1 MEKIFNFLGIDWGE
15 KRIGVATGDS
25 ETCLALPY
33 KTISSLAEL
42 KKIIEEE
49 KTDIIV
55 LGSPI
60 KMNGQAAN
68 NPAWLQF
75 LDKLKKETDCLIEIF
90 DERLSSKA
98 ADALIG
104 GKNDKAGRDEIAASI
119 ILQNYLEK
127 NC

>member
-15 KRIGVATGDS
+15 KRIGIATGDS
-25 ETCLALPY
+25 ESCLALPY
-33 KTISSLAEL
+33 KTVSSLTEL

-60 KMNGQAAN
+60 KMSGAEAN

-75 LDKLKKETDCLIEIF
+75 LDKLKKETDCLIEVF

-104 GKNDKAGRDEIAASI
+104 SKNDKAGRDEIAASI

>member
-15 KRIGVATGDS
+15 KRIGIATGDS

-33 KTISSLAEL
+33 KTVSTLSDL

-55 LGSPI
+55 LGSPM
-60 KMNGQAAN
+60 KMSGEAAN

-75 LDKLKKETDCLIEIF
+75 LDKLKKETDCLIEVF

-98 ADALIG
+98 ADALFG
-104 GKNDKAGRDEIAASI
+104 NKSDKAGRDEIAASI

>member
-15 KRIGVATGDS
+15 KRIGIATGDS

-33 KTISSLAEL
+33 KTVSSLTEL

-60 KMNGQAAN
+60 KMSGAEAN

-75 LDKLKKETDCLIEIF
+75 LDKLKKETDCLIEVF

>member
-15 KRIGVATGDS
+15 KRIGIATGDS

-33 KTISSLAEL
+33 KTVSTLSDL

-49 KTDIIV
+49 KTDVIV

-60 KMNGQAAN
+60 KMSGAEAN

-75 LDKLKKETDCLIEIF
+75 LDKLKKETDCLIEVF

-98 ADALIG
+98 ADALFG
-104 GKNDKAGRDEIAASI
+104 NKSDKAGRDEIAASI